1 VTGIP
6 ETRYSTTAQGVH
18 IAYQVAGD
26 GPVDLLVCPDA
37 FFAAEQLWQEPG
49 WAAFLERLASFSRVV
64 LYDRRGTGLS
74 DPITPQQPPS
84 LEQWADDALAV
95 LDALD
100 SQRAALLGIAEGCF
114 VATVLAATHPE
125 RVFALVLVHPIPGRS
140 PAGMKGLWGQT
151 TPEFEQTLDA
161 VWNGELDDDHVAAF
175 APSKRGDAQFRQWLI
190 GALRHSL
197 SPAAAR
203 ALFEVNFWSNVDPIL
218 DAISV
223 PTLVLHRSDNQFVP
237 LDYSRHVAGCIP
249 DAAFVA
255 VPGEDHIVNGGDQL
269 PVLGE
274 IEEFLTGTRR
284 DIEPDRVLATVVF
297 TDIVG
302 STQKAAALGDHQWL
316 ALLER
321 HDAMAGKLTG
331 QHRGRLV
338 KTTGDGVLA
347 TFDGPGRAIRCAL
360 AMRDGLESLG
370 ITIRAGLHTGE
381 VELRGENIGGIGVHI
396 AARVLERAGAGEL
409 FVSGAVPMLVAGSGI
424 EFEDRGEHKLK
435 GVPGIW
441 RLYSIA
447 SK

>member
-1 VTGIP
+1 VTGFP

-18 IAYQVAGD
+18 IAYQVVGD
-26 GPVDLLVCPDA
+26 GSVDLLVCPDA

-49 WAAFLERLASFSRVV
+49 WAAFLERLASFSRLV

-95 LDALD
+95 LDSLD
-100 SQRAALLGIAEGCF
+100 RQQAALLGIAEGCF

-140 PAGMKGLWGQT
+140 PAGLDGLWGQT
-151 TPEFEQTLDA
+151 TPVFEQTLDA
-161 VWNGELDDDHVAAF
+161 VWNGELDDDTIAAF

-218 DAISV
+218 GAISV

-237 LDYSRHVAGCIP
+237 MDYSRHVAACIP

-255 VPGEDHIVNGGDQL
+255 VPGEDHIVNGGDQRPL
-269 PVLGE
+269 LGE

-284 DIEPDRVLATVVF
+284 DAEPDRVLATVLF

-302 STQKAAALGDHQWL
+302 STQKAASMGDHQWL

-321 HDAMAGKLTG
+321 HDAMATKLTD

-338 KTTGDGVLA
+338 ETTGDGVLA

-360 AMRDGLESLG
+360 AMRDGLDSLG

-381 VELRGENIGGIGVHI
+381 VELRGEDIGGIGVHI
-396 AARVLERAGAGEL
+396 AARVLEQSGAGQV

-424 EFEDRGEHKLK
+424 EFEDRGEHELK

-441 RLYSIA
+441 RLYSVA